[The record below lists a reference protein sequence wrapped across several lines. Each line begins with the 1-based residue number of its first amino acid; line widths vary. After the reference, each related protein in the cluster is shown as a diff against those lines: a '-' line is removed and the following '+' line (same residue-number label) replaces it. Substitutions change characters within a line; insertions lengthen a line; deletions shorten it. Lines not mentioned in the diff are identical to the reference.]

1 MNDGLIGAFK
11 GVILRYLIEQICYI
25 CGFRKR
31 SKFRNGLEL
40 KISDANDIFLFI
52 KKKNVVF
59 FCLRENLM
67 KRKTKRRRDT
77 TVLNAFFIHKHKYL
91 DFRCFFDTVL
101 VETWLRSVFC

>member
-25 CGFRKR
+25 CGFRRR

-52 KKKNVVF
+52 KKKKVVF
-59 FCLRENLM
+59 FLF
-67 KRKTKRRRDT
+67 KRKFNEEKNETKARH
-77 TVLNAFFIHKHKYL
+77 NNFESIFHSQNINI
-91 DFRCFFDTVL
+91 
-101 VETWLRSVFC
+101 

>member
-25 CGFRKR
+25 CVFRKR

-52 KKKNVVF
+52 KKKTLF
-59 FCLRENLM
+59 FLF
-67 KRKTKRRRDT
+67 KRKFNEEKNETKARHNSFERIFHSQ
-77 TVLNAFFIHKHKYL
+77 NINI
-91 DFRCFFDTVL
+91 
-101 VETWLRSVFC
+101 